1 MLEKVLT
8 MFDLRS
14 SFDALASAEKLLTAN
29 RTRRFISIAP
39 QNWALTVKL
48 RSAGRFGKRHDCF
61 ESRPY
66 AFHRRTSA

>member
-14 SFDALASAEKLLTAN
+14 SLTRWLPQKNCPTAN

-39 QNWALTVKL
+39 QT
-48 RSAGRFGKRHDCF
+48 GH
-61 ESRPY
+61 
-66 AFHRRTSA
+66 